1 MQGTETQIRTNNRI
15 SHQCF
20 LQTRRVT
27 VVLLLLMLIQEQ
39 VSLPELYFI
48 KFFLDECV
56 SSMKLYAAMTLT
68 SLKRRA
74 AAEVATVDFTLLK
87 PQLGYKSS

>member
-1 MQGTETQIRTNNRI
+1 MRAGDRNTDKDQQQNLTSVFPADTQ
-15 SHQCF
+15 SH
-20 LQTRRVT
+20 RGPSSPDAR
-27 VVLLLLMLIQEQ
+27 
-39 VSLPELYFI
+39 VSLPEPYFI

>member
-1 MQGTETQIRTNNRI
+1 MHAGDRNTDKDQQQNLTSVFPADTQ
-15 SHQCF
+15 SH
-20 LQTRRVT
+20 RGPSSP
-27 VVLLLLMLIQEQ
+27 Q

-87 PQLGYKSS
+87 PQLGYNSS